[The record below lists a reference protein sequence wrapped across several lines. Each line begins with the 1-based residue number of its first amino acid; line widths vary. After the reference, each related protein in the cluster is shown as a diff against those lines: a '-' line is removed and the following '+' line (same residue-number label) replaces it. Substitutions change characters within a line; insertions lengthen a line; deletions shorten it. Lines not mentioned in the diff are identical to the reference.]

1 MTDVG
6 RCEAAK
12 PKIAG
17 VDRGNPAQGAKGR
30 TATSSLLFWAGA
42 RAVRSNVRR
51 RLFTLSR
58 GLLLPSPR
66 PISALH
72 RARPVTQQPESDP
85 PIREPIFNVPTVV
98 IATVGVLVLVH
109 AFRMVVL
116 TDEQDVN
123 FLLTFA
129 FIPARYGSDAGV
141 VGAFPGGFAGDLW
154 TFFTY
159 AFIHADLVH
168 LGLNLAWLVPFG
180 TALARR
186 FGSWRYI
193 VFMLVVAAIGAL
205 AHLVTHLGE
214 LEPMIGASAAISG
227 AMAAAMRFVFQPDGP
242 VAHWRERSDAA
253 YRIPAASL
261 AATLRDP
268 RFLLFLGVWLGLNAL
283 FGFGTISF
291 GTEAGQEIA
300 WQAHVGGFF
309 AGLLLFDAFDPV
321 VPRAELDTEVS
332 G

>member
-1 MTDVG
+1 M
-6 RCEAAK
+6 
-12 PKIAG
+12 
-17 VDRGNPAQGAKGR
+17 
-30 TATSSLLFWAGA
+30 
-42 RAVRSNVRR
+42 
-51 RLFTLSR
+51 
-58 GLLLPSPR
+58 
-66 PISALH
+66 
-72 RARPVTQQPESDP
+72 TQQSEPHL
-85 PIREPIFNVPTVV
+85 REPIFNVPLVV
-98 IATVGVLVLVH
+98 MATVGVLVLVH
-109 AFRMVVL
+109 AFRMFVL

-129 FIPARYGSDAGV
+129 FIPARFGSDAGA
-141 VGAFPGGFAGDLW
+141 VGAFPGGFAADLW

-159 AFIHADLVH
+159 AFIHADLMH
-168 LGLNLAWLVPFG
+168 LGLNLAWLVPFA

-186 FGSWRYI
+186 LGSWRYL
-193 VFMLVVAAIGAL
+193 VFMLVMAAIGAL
-205 AHLVTHLGE
+205 AHLITHLGE

-242 VAHWRERSDAA
+242 VAHWRDRSDAG

-291 GTEAGQEIA
+291 GTEAGQAIA

-321 VPRAELDTEVS
+321 VPRAELDSEMS